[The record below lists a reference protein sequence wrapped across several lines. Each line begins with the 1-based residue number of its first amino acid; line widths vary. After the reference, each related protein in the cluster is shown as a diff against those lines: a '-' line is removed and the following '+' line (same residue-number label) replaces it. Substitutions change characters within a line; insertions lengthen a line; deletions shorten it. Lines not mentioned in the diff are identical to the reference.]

1 MALSN
6 KDDHKDNYKEIFENH
21 KEISYEIKELT
32 DEINHHD
39 KTYYLKV
46 NTTRK
51 RFDNFNDAIELF

>member
-32 DEINHHD
+32 DEINHD

-51 RFDNFNDAIELF
+51 IFDNFNNAIELF